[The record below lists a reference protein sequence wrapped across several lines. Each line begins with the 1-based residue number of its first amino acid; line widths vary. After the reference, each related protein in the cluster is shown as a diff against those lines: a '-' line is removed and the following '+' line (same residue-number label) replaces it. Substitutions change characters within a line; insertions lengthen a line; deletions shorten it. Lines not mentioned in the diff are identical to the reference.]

1 LASWSLGELLAAS
14 RFTKFDSSF
23 QEIHEIGFTTKLQC
37 SNGTKARLPERSES
51 GVSALIFDCDGV
63 LADTERDGHL
73 AAYNQTFAEF
83 GLPLC
88 WTEAEYAVKRNI
100 GGGKERLASVLTP
113 NFIHQAALPTDP
125 QSQRKLVSRLHHRK
139 TQIFIALVADGQ
151 IPARPGVARIACEAL
166 DRGWKLAVA
175 STSACRSVHSVLR
188 SVVGG
193 ELATAFAVFAG
204 DVVPRKKP
212 APDIYLYTL
221 KQLAMSAENA
231 LVIEHSRIGLLAAT
245 AAGLRCIVTPSAF
258 TTDERMDEALLVVT
272 SLGDPAGEHSNI
284 VANRARLYIDDH
296 VRIADLARCL
306 SHGRTQPFVNVS
318 PVRSVPIA

>member
-1 LASWSLGELLAAS
+1 
-14 RFTKFDSSF
+14 
-23 QEIHEIGFTTKLQC
+23 
-37 SNGTKARLPERSES
+37 
-51 GVSALIFDCDGV
+51 VSALIFDCDGV

-83 GLPLC
+83 GLPLR

-113 NFIHQAALPTDP
+113 DFIRQAALSTDL
-125 QSQRKLVSRLHHRK
+125 QTQQKIVSRWYHRK
-139 TQIFIALVADGQ
+139 TQIFTALVADGQ
-151 IPARPGVARIACEAL
+151 IPARPGIARIAREAL
-166 DRGWKLAVA
+166 GRGWKLAVA

-188 SVVGG
+188 AVVGV

-204 DVVPRKKP
+204 DVVPHKKP

-231 LVIEHSRIGLLAAT
+231 LVIEHSGIGLQAAT
-245 AAGLRCIVTPSAF
+245 AAGLRCIVTPSTF
-258 TTDERMDEALLVVT
+258 TKDEPMDEALLVVT
-272 SLGDPAGEHSNI
+272 SLGDPDGERSEI
-284 VANRARLYIDDH
+284 VMNRARLYIDDH

-306 SHGRTQPFVNVS
+306 SKVRAQSLVNES
-318 PVRSVPIA
+318 PARSVPL